1 MADPFRRFE
10 INGTRLFTITYS
22 SQPGTT
28 PYLAIYTG
36 SGNATLVSCA
46 TAVLSGSTYSSTV
59 NVTSEGFYGYT
70 WVASFTN
77 GPDVVRG
84 LFRAVRGGA

>member
-10 INGTRLFTITYS
+10 IGGTRLFTITYS

-28 PYLAIYTG
+28 PYLAVYVG

-46 TAVLSGSTYSSTV
+46 TAVLSGSTYGTTV
-59 NVTSEGFYGYT
+59 RVNSEGFYGYT
-70 WVASFTN
+70 WVASFTD
-77 GPDVVRG
+77 GPDIVRG
-84 LFRAVRGGA
+84 FFRGVRGGV